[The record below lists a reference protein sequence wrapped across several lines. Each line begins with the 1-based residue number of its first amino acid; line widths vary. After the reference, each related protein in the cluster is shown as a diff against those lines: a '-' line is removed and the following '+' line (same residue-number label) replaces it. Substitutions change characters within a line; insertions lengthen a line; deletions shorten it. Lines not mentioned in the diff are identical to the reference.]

1 MLRVRIH
8 REGHSIIAQ
17 TVPTAHKIGE
27 VGLPDHRTS
36 RNPERHPADRLA
48 VVRVEQTDL
57 GLIDVGVGHPV
68 EHVGLTIAHLAHS
81 GVIPSEVDDV
91 RDQRRSGHRPARNIV
106 CRHGRERTTPDVLGK
121 SGWVI
126 GTRPDVLAV
135 DYVAY
140 VAVEIGCHVSTTG
153 NLSFTID

>member
-1 MLRVRIH
+1 MLRVRVH
-8 REGHSIIAQ
+8 REGHGIVTQ

-27 VGLPDHRTS
+27 VGLPDHLPP
-36 RNPERHPADRLA
+36 RNPKRYPADRLA
-48 VVRVEQTDL
+48 VVGVEPTDL
-57 GLIDVGVGHPV
+57 RLVDIGVGYPV
-68 EHVGLTIAHLAHS
+68 EHVGLSIAHLAHS

-140 VAVEIGCHVSTTG
+140 VAVEIGRHVSTTG
-153 NLSFTID
+153 DLSFTID

>member
-1 MLRVRIH
+1 MRVH
-8 REGHSIIAQ
+8 REGHGVVAK
-17 TVPTAHKIGE
+17 TLPTAHKIGE
-27 VGLPDHRTS
+27 VGLPDHHPS
-36 RNPERHPADRLA
+36 RNSERYPADRLT
-48 VVRVEQTDL
+48 VVRVEPSDL
-57 GLIDVGVGHPV
+57 GLVDVCVGNPV

-106 CRHGRERTTPDVLGK
+106 CRHGRKRTTPDVLGK
-121 SGWVI
+121 SGGVI
-126 GTRPDVLAV
+126 GTRPNVLAV

-140 VAVEIGCHVSTTG
+140 VAVKIGRHVGTTS